1 MIKEFWQEV
10 RQERKDKKRLKR
22 ENKKNKLTGEE
33 KATKIFGILFGFFV
47 FFGSIIFACNNMSL
61 GDLSD
66 INWGS
71 AIGLSDE
78 MVEELEKPVDE
89 NLLLINGRISDD
101 DYTSFVNAW
110 INAGADESYF
120 EEDGG
125 IIDDEESD
133 EETDLSG
140 LYINSELYL
149 SSRVI
154 GAWCKE
160 TNIDIGYSSSVDIL
174 DMLIYKE
181 NNNYYMSTISYCNLK
196 NILGIE
202 GVPNIYL
209 KSVSEVSILNGK
221 LTILGTELYI
231 NALDEEMNEKI
242 VDKINDISDDKLSS
256 LVNDMVVT
264 AYINPL
270 KDLMRANIYLSSNG
284 VIFVPV
290 GA

>member
-10 RQERKDKKRLKR
+10 RQERKDKRRLKK

-89 NLLLINGRISDD
+89 NLLLINGRIGDD
-101 DYTSFVNAW
+101 DYTNFINAW
-110 INAGADESYF
+110 INAGADESCF
-120 EEDGG
+120 DEDSGVTDGEEG
-125 IIDDEESD
+125 EEV
-133 EETDLSG
+133 DLSG

-160 TNIDIGYSSSVDIL
+160 TNIDIGYSSNVDIL

-202 GVPNIYL
+202 GLPSIYL
-209 KSVSEVSILNGK
+209 KSVSEVAILSGK
-221 LTILGTELYI
+221 LTVLSTGLYI
-231 NALDEEMNEKI
+231 NALDKDMNEEI
-242 VDKINDISDDKLSS
+242 VNKINDISDDKLSS
-256 LVNDMVVT
+256 LVNDMIVT

-270 KDLMRANIYLSSNG
+270 KDLMRANIYLSGNG
-284 VIFVPV
+284 IIFVPV

>member
-10 RQERKDKKRLKR
+10 RQERKDKKRLKK
-22 ENKKNKLTGEE
+22 ENKKKRLTGEE

-66 INWGS
+66 INWGA

-78 MVEELEKPVDE
+78 MIEELEKPVDE

-101 DYTSFVNAW
+101 DYTSFLNAW
-110 INAGADESYF
+110 IGAGADESYF
-120 EEDGG
+120 DEDSGILDSEDG
-125 IIDDEESD
+125 

-140 LYINSELYL
+140 LYINSELHL

-160 TNIDIGYSSSVDIL
+160 TNVDLGYHSTVDIL

-181 NNNYYMSTISYCNLK
+181 DNNYYMSTISYCNLK
-196 NILGIE
+196 SILDIE
-202 GVPNIYL
+202 GVPSIYL
-209 KSVSEVSILNGK
+209 KSVSEVAILNGK
-221 LTILGTELYI
+221 LTVLSTNLYI
-231 NALDEEMNEKI
+231 NALDDKTNEEIVEKI
-242 VDKINDISDDKLSS
+242 NKISDDKLSS

-270 KDLMRANIYLSSNG
+270 RDIMRANILLSSNG